1 MKNFI
6 IAGVCL
12 AAVAGFLTVVWLT
25 NDGEGDSSQAA
36 PEGPTR
42 ITNSLRSPQ
51 TIEESAAKSEVIA
64 RVRVLEQSEQ
74 LYGRPPTWEPAS
86 PMSFG
91 LGYVWFRTEVLQYLK
106 GEDLGKELI
115 LLDGGGPDV
124 VVEGRVGAESGLSV
138 GDEAVVFLGCDAPMP
153 VEGDCWVM
161 DAYIIEG
168 GTARSP
174 FNEKE
179 LPAADL
185 EPRIEAALEAGADIV
200 VGEQLAGG
208 AGVLGGDEGDLTQD
222 AEGT

>member
-6 IAGVCL
+6 IAGAFL

-25 NDGEGDSSQAA
+25 NDGEGTSSQAA

-42 ITNSLRSPQ
+42 ITNSIRLTE
-51 TIEESAAKSEVIA
+51 TIEESAVEAEAIA

-74 LYGRPPTWEPAS
+74 LYGSPPTWEPAS
-86 PMSFG
+86 SMSFG
-91 LGYVWFRTEVLQYLK
+91 LSYVWFRAEVLQYLK

-138 GDEAVVFLGCDAPMP
+138 GDEAVVFLLCDAPMP
-153 VEGDCWVM
+153 VEGDCWVS

-168 GTARSP
+168 DTARSP

-179 LPAADL
+179 LLAADL
-185 EPRIEAALEAGADIV
+185 EPRIKAALEAAP
-200 VGEQLAGG
+200 
-208 AGVLGGDEGDLTQD
+208 
-222 AEGT
+222 